1 MAAHSDSR
9 RIDVDEMVPRIVE
22 DVAEKTGGACASDD
36 EDEDMD
42 GDEDED
48 EDGKTRAE
56 EESDAAMI
64 AVEVAE

>member
-1 MAAHSDSR
+1 
-9 RIDVDEMVPRIVE
+9 MVPRIVE

-36 EDEDMD
+36 EDEDVD
-42 GDEDED
+42 GDED

-56 EESDAAMI
+56 EESDAAII